1 MDWRAPKPAPSHA
14 NTRLRRKHDLSH
26 ADAPEPGSAIGA
38 QVAHAAIHERALHLD
53 DVLLRRL
60 QLGMGKHRVGS
71 AVDHSADIMAR
82 LLGWD
87 AARRTDE
94 IARYLAALYP
104 PATPQTKAQGQ

>member
-1 MDWRAPKPAPSHA
+1 MYVK
-14 NTRLRRKHDLSH
+14 
-26 ADAPEPGSAIGA
+26 DAGQFDIY
-38 QVAHAAIHERALHLD
+38 VAVTVQI
-53 DVLLRRL
+53 
-60 QLGMGKHRVGS
+60 LGMGKHRVGD
-71 AVDHSADIMAR
+71 AVDRSADIMAR